1 MPICD
6 EREAEILKYFG
17 LMVTDN
23 TGGVTV
29 VFMNEIKGN
38 RIQPWNVV
46 VMSRKLWSWL
56 KPLLFE
62 LYERR
67 QQDKAKTANA
77 QVAKEH

>member
-1 MPICD
+1 MPVCD
-6 EREAEILKYFG
+6 EQEAEILKYFG

-23 TGGVTV
+23 TGGVSV

-67 QQDKAKTANA
+67 RQDRSKETISRG
-77 QVAKEH
+77 AKEL

>member
-6 EREAEILKYFG
+6 EQEAEILKYFG

-38 RIQPWNVV
+38 RIQP
-46 VMSRKLWSWL
+46 
-56 KPLLFE
+56 
-62 LYERR
+62 
-67 QQDKAKTANA
+67 
-77 QVAKEH
+77 

>member
-6 EREAEILKYFG
+6 EQEAEILKHFG

-23 TGGVTV
+23 TGGVSV

-67 QQDKAKTANA
+67 QEDKAKTAIA
-77 QVAKEH
+77 RTSKEY